1 MTKEETII
9 RSNLTNSH
17 SADAGEPFSPEALF
31 DDDFV
36 DFDFLKNQNQEET
49 TLLQESAEN
58 KDPATQRDDPAVESL
73 NISDE
78 TFGQDAP
85 DFEFLKQ
92 QKSDA
97 GSEENDLT
105 DIGLSDDREESSSQ
119 GEAAP
124 QSVEE
129 SLSQETT
136 VQEELELSFLED
148 SGGDGKNSVPV
159 SSEMPPEMSPRSQ
172 GQLREKT
179 QNFGKSVSN
188 DFTPQTENI
197 SDNETHSRLEGKSA
211 PWDFVSNSFSR
222 KWSIGSIVETGT
234 YLGLDIGQGV
244 TKYVLAKKQGR
255 EKVVRAFG
263 ILENPRG
270 ENVDTKKSVHEVLQR
285 LEKQGLLEGAKIN
298 LALYGPDVGIH
309 RMSLPPLK
317 KKELTEATEWSLRK
331 KYDFQ
336 NQEIIDDFLVLG
348 KKIIK
353 GVEHNDIL
361 AGVVPV
367 SIVEERIEPFLEK
380 KITPW
385 HLRPLPFVLWSL
397 YRAANI
403 QDAGNCVAMIDIGAK
418 KTLITFVREGAIE
431 FTREIPSGGDD
442 ITAGMTGTIFH
453 EGRAFQLSWEE
464 AEKVKR
470 TFGFPLG
477 ENKNTN
483 IGDVPLVE
491 ISALMRPHLER
502 LSSEVQRSI
511 DYYRENFS
519 VEKIDRV
526 YLLGGAAGMKNLVE
540 FFRKEIDE
548 EIELFQFS
556 THFPLNLPSNEAK
569 TFHNRFLELAVALG
583 LALGGGDSINL
594 LPEPLQKVEI
604 VRLQKRLFFY
614 VSLLTIIAILFL
626 SGTSFFKV
634 SSLKNQFRQMQLEY
648 KKIQPKKQRYDAL
661 VNKKKFLLSKKGIY
675 QNELILDNPLP
686 DILKLVSQII
696 PSEMALT
703 GMAVTREE
711 IAPEKTQKGNRGK
724 GNSHAATGASKGQK
738 KRRGIKASFLRLSG
752 VRYHP
757 RPDEGIRIANFMLHL
772 RDSGYFQSV
781 ALLNQS
787 LSEEEDELHF
797 EILCRF

>member
-9 RSNLTNSH
+9 RSSLTNSQT
-17 SADAGEPFSPEALF
+17 AEVNELLSPEELF
-31 DDDFV
+31 GDDFV
-36 DFDFLKNQNQEET
+36 DFDFLKNQSREDDT
-49 TLLQESAEN
+49 HLQESVEN
-58 KDPATQRDDPAVESL
+58 KDRVAEKDDPIEESPKV
-73 NISDE
+73 SDE
-78 TFGQDAP
+78 TFGQEAP
-85 DFEFLKQ
+85 DFEFLKEQ
-92 QKSDA
+92 MPDA
-97 GSEENDLT
+97 GLESNDLT
-105 DIGLSDDREESSSQ
+105 DIGLSDDWRESPSQ
-119 GEAAP
+119 EGTVSQP
-124 QSVEE
+124 VEE
-129 SLSQETT
+129 RPSPDTT
-136 VQEELELSFLED
+136 VEEELELSFLED
-148 SGGDGKNSVPV
+148 SDKDRQNNVPV
-159 SSEMPPEMSPRSQ
+159 SSKITPEGSLRSGGESQETSQ
-172 GQLREKT
+172 G
-179 QNFGKSVSN
+179 FAKSVSG
-188 DFTPQTENI
+188 DSTSATEDV
-197 SDNETHSRLEGKSA
+197 SDTKAHPKHENELG
-211 PWDFVSNSFSR
+211 PWDFVSNRFSR

-234 YLGLDIGQGV
+234 YLGLDIGQGS

-263 ILENPRG
+263 ILENERG
-270 ENVDTKKSVHEVLQR
+270 EKFDLKKSVHKVLQR
-285 LEKQGLLEGAKIN
+285 LGKQGLLEGSKIN

-317 KKELTEATEWSLRK
+317 KKELTEATEWSLK
-331 KYDFQ
+331 KKFDFQ

-361 AGVVPV
+361 ASVAPA
-367 SIVEERIEPFLEK
+367 SIVEEEIEPFLEE
-380 KITPW
+380 KITPR

-403 QDAGNCVAMIDIGAK
+403 EDAGNCVAMIDIGAK
-418 KTLITFVREGAIE
+418 KTLITFIREGAIE
-431 FTREIPSGGDD
+431 FAREIPTGGDD
-442 ITAGMTGTIFH
+442 VTEGMTGTIFH

-464 AEKVKR
+464 AENAKR
-470 TFGFPLG
+470 TFGFPIG
-477 ENKNTN
+477 DNKDAS
-483 IGDVPLVE
+483 IRDVPLVE

-511 DYYRENFS
+511 DYYRESFS

-526 YLLGGAAGMKNLVE
+526 YLLGGAANTEHLVE

-583 LALGGGDSINL
+583 LALDNAGSLNL
-594 LPEPLQKVEI
+594 LPEPLRKVEI
-604 VRLQKRLFFY
+604 VKLQRRLFFY
-614 VSLLTIIAILFL
+614 ISFLAIITILFL
-626 SGTSFFKV
+626 SGTSFFRV

-648 KKIQPKKQRYDAL
+648 KKIQPKKQHYDAL
-661 VNKKKFLLSKKGIY
+661 VNKKKFLLSKKEIY

-686 DILKLVSQII
+686 NILKLVSQMI

-711 IAPEKTQKGNRGK
+711 IAPEKTRKENKGK
-724 GNSHAATGASKGQK
+724 GGNQAAAKTSKGQK
-738 KRRGIKASFLRLSG
+738 KAPVVKASFLRLSG

-757 RPDEGIRIANFMLHL
+757 RPDGGIRMPNFMLRL

-787 LSEEEDELHF
+787 LSEKEDELHF